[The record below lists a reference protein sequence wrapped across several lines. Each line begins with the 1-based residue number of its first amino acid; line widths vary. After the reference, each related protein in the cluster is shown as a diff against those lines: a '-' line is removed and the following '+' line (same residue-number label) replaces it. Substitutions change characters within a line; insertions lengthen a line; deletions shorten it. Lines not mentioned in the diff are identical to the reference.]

1 MTSAHDPLHA
11 QGGGYPP
18 GGPGGY
24 GPPGGGGPGNPG
36 GYGPPGGG
44 GPGNPGGYGP
54 PGGGGPGNPGGYGP
68 PGGPGG
74 YGPPGGPGG
83 YGPPGYPPQGAPPG
97 GYGPPGSPYG
107 APFPGPGGPYGAP
120 PAGSPNAE
128 LKKRAQT
135 WLIISAASVIL
146 CSSCFGIIG
155 AVLCFMAMQA
165 ADQGNLA
172 DGENKLKWG
181 KIISIVGFAI
191 GVVLSIVF
199 GAIYITQIIAATTH

>member
-1 MTSAHDPLHA
+1 MTSAHDPRQA
-11 QGGGYPP
+11 QGGGYGPP

-24 GPPGGGGPGNPG
+24 GPPGGPG
-36 GYGPPGGG
+36 G
-44 GPGNPGGYGP
+44 
-54 PGGGGPGNPGGYGP
+54 PGGYGP

-83 YGPPGYPPQGAPPG
+83 YGPPGGPGGPGGYGPPGGPGGYGPPGYPPPGAPPG
-97 GYGPPGSPYG
+97 GYGPPGAPYG
-107 APFPGPGGPYGAP
+107 GSGFGPSR
-120 PAGSPNAE
+120 SPQQAE

-135 WLIISAASVIL
+135 WLIISAASFFL

-155 AVLCFMAMQA
+155 GVLCFMAMQA
-165 ADQGNLA
+165 ADQDNLA

-191 GVVLSIVF
+191 SAVLGIVF
-199 GAIYITQIIAATTH
+199 GAIWIAQLVASTSH

>member
-1 MTSAHDPLHA
+1 MTSAHDPRQA
-11 QGGGYPP
+11 QG
-18 GGPGGY
+18 
-24 GPPGGGGPGNPG
+24 
-36 GYGPPGGG
+36 
-44 GPGNPGGYGP
+44 
-54 PGGGGPGNPGGYGP
+54 GGYGP

-83 YGPPGYPPQGAPPG
+83 PPG
-97 GYGPPGSPYG
+97 GYGPPGGPGGPPGGYGPPGYPPPGGYGPPGTPYG
-107 APFPGPGGPYGAP
+107 APFPP
-120 PAGSPNAE
+120 PAGGPPYGPPGISPNAE

-135 WLIISAASVIL
+135 WLIISAVSFFV

-155 AVLCFMAMQA
+155 AVLCYMAMQA

-191 GVVLSIVF
+191 SIVLSIVL
-199 GAIYITQIIAATTH
+199 GGIYIAQLVAGASH

>member
-54 PGGGGPGNPGGYGP
+54 PGGGGPGSPGGYGP